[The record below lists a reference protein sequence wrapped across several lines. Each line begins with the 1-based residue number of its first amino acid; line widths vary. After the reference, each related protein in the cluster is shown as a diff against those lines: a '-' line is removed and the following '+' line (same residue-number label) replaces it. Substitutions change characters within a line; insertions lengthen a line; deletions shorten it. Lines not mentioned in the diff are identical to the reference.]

1 MQRWFSILLICLL
14 PSLAMAQTDAR
25 PPSLASPDFDPST
38 LSDQEIL
45 DLLRQIEARRDY
57 PQRTVIMGIPSGFG
71 APRGFGFVSFAATD
85 RRERVWPG
93 DFDASIALGYG
104 LGNAQTAIGV
114 TPVIE
119 ITSTT
124 PSHFGSSGRVG
135 LHFSRNFKL
144 GETWQ
149 GAAGLGLQ
157 NLLTWG
163 DSSVL
168 DPEWNLSFSS
178 VRRADERLGVPIL
191 ISAGYGS
198 GVSRFGSDPGFYGG
212 IGVGIHKNFG
222 LSMAWYGDEAI
233 TGVNFW
239 PLPERNL
246 LINLGIGDTF
256 NNVSGR
262 RILLTVTLGKRFARR
277 P

>member
-1 MQRWFSILLICLL
+1 MFLVCLL
-14 PSLAMAQTDAR
+14 PSLAIAQADIGH
-25 PPSLASPDFDPST
+25 PSVTSPDFDPSK

-45 DLLRQIEARRDY
+45 DLLRQFETRRDF
-57 PQRTVIMGIPSGFG
+57 PQRTLIMGIPSGFG

-85 RRERVWPG
+85 RRERGRSG
-93 DFDASIALGYG
+93 DWDGSMVLGFG
-104 LGNAQTAIGV
+104 LGNAQTAIGI
-114 TPVIE
+114 TPVVE
-119 ITSTT
+119 ITSVT
-124 PSHFGSSGRVG
+124 PSHFGSSGRLG
-135 LHFSRNFKL
+135 LHFSRRFPFGNS
-144 GETWQ
+144 WQ

-178 VRRADERLGVPIL
+178 VRPADTTLGIPIL

-212 IGVGIHKNFG
+212 VGIGVHKSFG

-239 PLPERNL
+239 PFPEKNL
-246 LINLGIGDTF
+246 LISLGIGDTF

-262 RILLTVTLGKRFARR
+262 RILLTVSLGKRFDRR
-277 P
+277 